1 MKREEGARAISEGID
16 GELMRERNVVRK
28 RRERVVKLL
37 LLGQSE
43 SGEWFFCCVVSF
55 FCGFT
60 FGFEFGLWWRRKR
73 CADANFFFFG
83 WMVCVIWWLVV
94 LVLVLGGLGVTVRE
108 VDDAET

>member
-43 SGEWFFCCVVSF
+43 SGEYEWFFCCVVSF

-60 FGFEFGLWWRRKR
+60 FGFEFGLWWRVKR
-73 CADANFFFFG
+73 CADANLLFFLNFF
-83 WMVCVIWWLVV
+83 WVDVLCDLVV
-94 LVLVLGGLGVTVRE
+94 LGEPWYRE